1 MGPLWRLGEPSVW
14 GGAFLGSFSLLR
26 KTRIAVL
33 VRDLPLA
40 GLGFPPTPLPAL
52 SSLGPAW
59 GRAPLW
65 RGPFA
70 ALLLAPIVM
79 ATLFCGA
86 APVVA
91 RSPFCR
97 PEEDPF
103 LLLESTLRSL
113 QEILRRSQGG
123 PLRRPWDE
131 QPYGEEEITILE
143 EEVMPAIEQCLS
155 RVEEL
160 DQRLVNQRERLQLR
174 GA

>member
-1 MGPLWRLGEPSVW
+1 MRCLRDWRNRCHSDHHH
-14 GGAFLGSFSLLR
+14 LLSSQPPCPDSP
-26 KTRIAVL
+26 I
-33 VRDLPLA
+33 
-40 GLGFPPTPLPAL
+40 PPTPLPAL

-59 GRAPLW
+59 SRAPLS

-79 ATLFCGA
+79 ATMFCGA
-86 APVVA
+86 APVLA

-113 QEILRRSQGG
+113 QEILRRSQGL

-131 QPYGEEEITILE
+131 QPYGEEEITLLE
-143 EEVMPAIEQCLS
+143 EEVMPAIEQCLL

-160 DQRLVNQRERLQLR
+160 DQRLVSQRERLQLR

>member
-1 MGPLWRLGEPSVW
+1 
-14 GGAFLGSFSLLR
+14 
-26 KTRIAVL
+26 
-33 VRDLPLA
+33 
-40 GLGFPPTPLPAL
+40 
-52 SSLGPAW
+52 
-59 GRAPLW
+59 
-65 RGPFA
+65 
-70 ALLLAPIVM
+70 M
-79 ATLFCGA
+79 ATMFCGA

-113 QEILRRSQGG
+113 QEILRRSQGL

-131 QPYGEEEITILE
+131 QPYGEEEITLLE
-143 EEVMPAIEQCLS
+143 EEVMPAIEQCLL

-160 DQRLVNQRERLQLR
+160 DQRLVGQREQLQLR